1 MFPLACLL
9 HNRAEGDET
18 ADEAIDT
25 LDFYHSSF
33 DKDITDETKAKTGG
47 RNLHVVADDEETTK
61 SSRVH
66 AIVVDDVRKRVD
78 VVFRGTTSL
87 KDWRTNLA
95 ALFKVGLSM
104 DRSLVHMMLKNY
116 THFLFVLYFGTDIE
130 TRGKPGN

>member
-33 DKDITDETKAKTGG
+33 DKNITDETKAKTGG

-104 DRSLVHMMLKNY
+104 DRSLHVMLKNY